1 MNKNFADL
9 LELETDLLEI
19 ETALPKSRPSCWK
32 SRLCHSMNLDSDSAF
47 SICDRQSRFQ
57 AVGLDF
63 QQVGVDYRK
72 GGLNFQRVGKML
84 V

>member
-1 MNKNFADL
+1 
-9 LELETDLLEI
+9 
-19 ETALPKSRPSCWK
+19 
-32 SRLCHSMNLDSDSAF
+32 MNLDSDSAF